1 MYDKM
6 EPNKQPWSADNNG
19 HEAAEDAVQV
29 MSNTTTPAKNGSNSS
44 TKPDKKVK
52 YKSLWGKVG
61 KHGLAEAAKEKAAAD
76 SSSSSSTGRLLFQ
89 PIFEL
94 ISVITFGFK

>member
-1 MYDKM
+1 M
-6 EPNKQPWSADNNG
+6 QPRKSSHRVAADNNG

-44 TKPDKKVK
+44 TQKPDKKVK

-94 ISVITFGFK
+94 NFLIVFEFK